1 VRLAL
6 TFALDI
12 GNVTTRITE
21 LCMGGNAM
29 GRFLY
34 RTLIGG
40 AGLLAAS
47 TFAFAGEQI
56 LEFKFVI
63 KLLDPKV
70 LEAANIDGQTMI
82 ASKGFGVAYFKDGRV
97 AINDFI
103 ITYDLAQV
111 PVEGMARTRSRTA
124 PQLLRASPESARR
137 VGCSAFIRSYRAPA
151 HMPTP
156 PGRAASRVSRRSS
169 KTPAGDRIPR
179 VRLSVVD
186 E

>member
-1 VRLAL
+1 
-6 TFALDI
+6 
-12 GNVTTRITE
+12 
-21 LCMGGNAM
+21 M

-47 TFAFAGEQI
+47 TFAFAGEQV

-103 ITYDLAQV
+103 ITYDLLKGSGPSRGYGTYTFDDGSSITSSITGERKEGRLHGVYTIVSGTGAYANATGTGSFDSV
-111 PVEGMARTRSRTA
+111 PAA
-124 PQLLRASPESARR
+124 FKDAFLLIGKFD
-137 VGCSAFIRSYRAPA
+137 V
-151 HMPTP
+151 
-156 PGRAASRVSRRSS
+156 
-169 KTPAGDRIPR
+169 KTP
-179 VRLSVVD
+179 
-186 E
+186 

>member
-1 VRLAL
+1 
-6 TFALDI
+6 
-12 GNVTTRITE
+12 
-21 LCMGGNAM
+21 M

-34 RTLIGG
+34 RTLLGG

-47 TFAFAGEQI
+47 TFAFAGEQV

-103 ITYDLAQV
+103 ITYDLLKGSGPSHGYA
-111 PVEGMARTRSRTA
+111 TFSRTA
-124 PQLLRASPESARR
+124 PRLLRASRESAARR
-137 VGCSAFIRSYRAPA
+137 VSCTAVIRSCRAPA
-151 HMPTP
+151 PMPTP

-169 KTPAGDRIPR
+169 KTPFSLLGN
-179 VRLSVVD
+179 SM
-186 E
+186 

>member
-1 VRLAL
+1 
-6 TFALDI
+6 
-12 GNVTTRITE
+12 
-21 LCMGGNAM
+21 MGGNAM

-47 TFAFAGEQI
+47 TFAFAGEQV

-70 LEAANIDGQTMI
+70 LEAPNIDGQTMI

-103 ITYDLAQV
+103 ITYDLLKGSGPSRGYGTYTFEDGSSITSSITGERKEGRLLGVYTIVSGTGAYANATGTGSFESV
-111 PVEGMARTRSRTA
+111 PTKFKDAF
-124 PQLLRASPESARR
+124 LLTGKFD
-137 VGCSAFIRSYRAPA
+137 V
-151 HMPTP
+151 
-156 PGRAASRVSRRSS
+156 
-169 KTPAGDRIPR
+169 KTP
-179 VRLSVVD
+179 
-186 E
+186 

>member
-1 VRLAL
+1 
-6 TFALDI
+6 
-12 GNVTTRITE
+12 
-21 LCMGGNAM
+21 M
-29 GRFLY
+29 
-34 RTLIGG
+34 
-40 AGLLAAS
+40 LAAS
-47 TFAFAGEQI
+47 TFHFAGEQI

-103 ITYDLAQV
+103 ITYDLLKGSG
-111 PVEGMARTRSRTA
+111 PSRGYGTYTFEDGSSITSSITGERKEGR
-124 PQLLRASPESARR
+124 LLG
-137 VGCSAFIRSYRAPA
+137 VYRSYRAPA